1 METIIIMISKGLY
14 NDENKLKLPTEQN
27 KVLLGARQAQFEGFL
42 HWNFTWF
49 FYIKVYGKPGSIWAG
64 MIISIQKIAGRG
76 IGYSSSN

>member
-42 HWNFTWF
+42 HCNFT
-49 FYIKVYGKPGSIWAG
+49 
-64 MIISIQKIAGRG
+64 
-76 IGYSSSN
+76 